1 MFLIQRVVSCTH
13 VVGVVIYAHTCMCRS
28 VEISVVCETFADFT
42 GFHYCSS
49 EKIHLLEVSLYVHK
63 KLKFLLWESVPGKG
77 CRIIPLRSDA
87 DNYVRHG
94 CVVKRKLTFLIVSPC
109 EVRELLWCLSRVSFF
124 YWKMETALW
133 YYSKEVLQFEMTVW
147 DKQKTNCA
155 LREAI
160 PRL

>member
-1 MFLIQRVVSCTH
+1 MWNLPWLHWLPLLLFWEDSC
-13 VVGVVIYAHTCMCRS
+13 AWS
-28 VEISVVCETFADFT
+28 
-42 GFHYCSS
+42 
-49 EKIHLLEVSLYVHK
+49 EVSLYVHK

-124 YWKMETALW
+124 TEKWKQSYGTTPRRFCNLKW
-133 YYSKEVLQFEMTVW
+133 QYGTNKKLTVHW
-147 DKQKTNCA
+147 EKLFLDFRQCNCSFYGFWLNRVRPLYPRMPWKTYMGA
-155 LREAI
+155 
-160 PRL
+160 